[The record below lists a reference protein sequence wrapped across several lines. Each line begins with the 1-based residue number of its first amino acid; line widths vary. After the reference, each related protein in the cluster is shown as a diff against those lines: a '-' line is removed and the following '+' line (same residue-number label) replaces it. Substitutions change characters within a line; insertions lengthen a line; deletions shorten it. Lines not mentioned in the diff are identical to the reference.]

1 MGTREGTPAIQPQ
14 DKAILSE
21 CRDILRRIL
30 PGATVYLYGSG
41 VRGAREPD
49 SDLDLLILTE
59 HRLSREEEDRAAH
72 AVYDIELTR
81 GVVIST
87 LFYSREEW
95 DAPLSPSACPRSRRG
110 VLAVSMAAG
119 CAFTHSR
126 RRVSELGQKG
136 AKG

>member
-1 MGTREGTPAIQPQ
+1 MRTLEGTPAIQPQ

-21 CRDILRRIL
+21 CRDILQRIL

-41 VRGAREPD
+41 ARGAREPD

-59 HRLSREEEDRAAH
+59 HRLSREEEDLAAH
-72 AVYDIELTR
+72 AVYHIELAR

-95 DAPLSPSACPRSRRG
+95 DAPLTRATPFRNRVEAE
-110 VLAVSMAAG
+110 AVP
-119 CAFTHSR
+119 
-126 RRVSELGQKG
+126 L
-136 AKG
+136 